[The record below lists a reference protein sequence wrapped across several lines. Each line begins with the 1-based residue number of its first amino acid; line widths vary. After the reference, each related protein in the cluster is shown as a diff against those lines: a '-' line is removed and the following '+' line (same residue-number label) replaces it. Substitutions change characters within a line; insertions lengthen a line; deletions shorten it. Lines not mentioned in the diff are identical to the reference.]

1 MGQSSAGESLLKKSI
16 VTSTSIDFRPFHIKL
31 GLWNILLRL
40 WIKIVAVFLL
50 KNKFPRIN
58 KARVNEINL

>member
-1 MGQSSAGESLLKKSI
+1 VVNPEQVFLL
-16 VTSTSIDFRPFHIKL
+16 PFHIKL

-40 WIKIVAVFLL
+40 WIKIAAGFLL

-58 KARVNEINL
+58 KARVKEGTFMGPLS